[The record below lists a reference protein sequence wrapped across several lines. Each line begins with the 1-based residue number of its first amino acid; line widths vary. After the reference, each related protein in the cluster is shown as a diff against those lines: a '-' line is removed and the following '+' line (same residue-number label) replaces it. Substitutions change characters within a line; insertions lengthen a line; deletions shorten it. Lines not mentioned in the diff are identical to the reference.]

1 MEKAEKLS
9 LYESI
14 EDLSRE
20 ELLVFI
26 SDLSKRWLAHD
37 GLWFQAAEQKYGM
50 DAAIELDRMA
60 WEKFTVIEAKRIM
73 KMLGLPQQGG
83 LAALARALKFRLY
96 AFINEQEIVWVDPC
110 KLIFRMNKCR
120 VQDARKRKKMP
131 DFPCKSVAI
140 VEYSEFARTI
150 DTRIKT
156 RCISCPPDEHPS
168 AYYCAWEF
176 TLEE

>member
-1 MEKAEKLS
+1 MEKNEKLS

-14 EDLSRE
+14 KDLSRE

-26 SDLSKRWLAHD
+26 TDLSKRWLAHD
-37 GLWFQAAEQKYGM
+37 GLWFQAAELKYGM

-60 WEKFTVIEAKRIM
+60 WEKFTVIEAKRII
-73 KMLGLPQQGG
+73 KMLGLPHQGG

-96 AFINEQEIVWVDPC
+96 AFINEQEIVWVNPC
-110 KLIFRMNKCR
+110 KLIFRMKKCR
-120 VQDARKRKKMP
+120 VQDARKRKEMP

-150 DTRIKT
+150 DARIKT
-156 RCISCPPDEHPS
+156 RCIACPPDDHPS

-176 TLEE
+176 TLDE